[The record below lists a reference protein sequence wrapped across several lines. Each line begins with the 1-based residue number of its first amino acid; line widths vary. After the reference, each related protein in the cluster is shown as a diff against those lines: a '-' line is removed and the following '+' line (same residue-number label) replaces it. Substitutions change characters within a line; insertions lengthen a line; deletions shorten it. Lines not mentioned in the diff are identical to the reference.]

1 MTDGQKR
8 EVAAERTWLGVDVSL
23 GISGAGLIA
32 STAAASL
39 PVLGNPAFY
48 IGCALCL
55 LAAYVGLGV
64 FVTRVPLPKLPSER
78 SAERLHGGLDAWIV
92 EGLALDRRKIS
103 SEEEWQT
110 WRHDTSVWAQ
120 RTYDWL
126 VAEVSEARADAFTS
140 QTVMAAH
147 IPGTYNSEHNDQRL
161 ALQARVEWLQRLKD
175 AGP

>member
-78 SAERLHGGLDAWIV
+78 SAERFHGGIDALIS
-92 EGLALDRRKIS
+92 EGLVLDVDVPS
-103 SEEEWQT
+103 SDAEWEMWKDSNMRWT
-110 WRHDTSVWAQ
+110 E
-120 RTYDWL
+120 RTVAWL
-126 VAEVSEARADAFTS
+126 SAEVSYAQARAFANATPI
-140 QTVMAAH
+140 AAQ
-147 IPGTYNSEHNDQRL
+147 ISNSYHSAHNDQRL
-161 ALQARVEWLQRLKD
+161 GLRWRVEWLQRLKD